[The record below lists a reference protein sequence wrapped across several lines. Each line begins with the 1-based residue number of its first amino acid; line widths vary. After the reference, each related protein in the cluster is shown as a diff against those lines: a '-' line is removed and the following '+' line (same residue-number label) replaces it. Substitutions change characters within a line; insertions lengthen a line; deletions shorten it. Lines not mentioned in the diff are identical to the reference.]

1 MQGMPPVHPI
11 HPPLSGGESIVIGLV
26 ATGVVMI
33 PLLWEPV
40 EHFTTMTHEGA
51 HALLAVFLGLTVTG
65 IVVDRHAGGKTSVV
79 GEGLRVV
86 LVLLV
91 GYLGPSL
98 FGLGAAK
105 IIALGDPVTVL
116 WLVVILLV
124 LLLFLLG
131 RSFGMFSVPIAIA
144 LFYLILR
151 YTHAGTEV
159 VAAYGVAWVLLLA
172 GLRHAIGDG
181 IRAADADAL
190 RKQTHL
196 PRVLWAL
203 LWLAGTGAALL
214 IGGSCSSSADGQPR
228 AGRPGERQRAYDR
241 EHEERDHPRTH
252 GRAGNRARHHQRV
265 RRIRP

>member
-1 MQGMPPVHPI
+1 M
-11 HPPLSGGESIVIGLV
+11 PLSGGESIVIGLV
-26 ATGVVMI
+26 VAVVVMV
-33 PLLWEPV
+33 PLLWAPV
-40 EHFTTMTHEGA
+40 EHFSTMSHEGA

-65 IVVDRHAGGKTSVV
+65 VVVDRHAGGKTSVV

-86 LVLLV
+86 LVMLI

-105 IIALGDPVTVL
+105 LISMGDPVTVL

-124 LLLFLLG
+124 MLLFLLG

-144 LFYLILR
+144 AFYLILR

-159 VAAYGVAWVLLLA
+159 MAAYAVAWLLLLS
-172 GLRHAIGDG
+172 GVRHAIGDG
-181 IRAADADAL
+181 IRAGDAHAL
-190 RKQTHL
+190 RSKTHL

-214 IGGSCSSSADGQPR
+214 IGGKLLVLG
-228 AGRPGERQRAYDR
+228 
-241 EHEERDHPRTH
+241 
-252 GRAGNRARHHQRV
+252 
-265 RRIRP
+265 